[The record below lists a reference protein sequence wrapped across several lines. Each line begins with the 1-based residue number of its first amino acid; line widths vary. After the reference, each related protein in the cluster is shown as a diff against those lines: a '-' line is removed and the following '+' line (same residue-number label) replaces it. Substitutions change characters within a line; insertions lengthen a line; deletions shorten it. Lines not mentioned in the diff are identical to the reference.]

1 MPDAARP
8 GELVATLT
16 LLRERIAKLAA
27 RSRLSLAATK
37 RELVEPLL
45 AALGWQTG
53 DPESVRAPYRP
64 PGGSRRLDYALLVYA
79 QPALAISVRPLLRA
93 LESEELAVQLEAVK
107 QNGDAL
113 QYFKRAWIKET
124 KRKITIEE
132 IENELGFEVEI
143 VKSKESK

>member
-64 PGGSRRLDYALLVYA
+64 PGG
-79 QPALAISVRPLLRA
+79 QPAPRLRPARLRPA
-93 LESEELAVQLEAVK
+93 GA
-107 QNGDAL
+107 GD
-113 QYFKRAWIKET
+113 
-124 KRKITIEE
+124 
-132 IENELGFEVEI
+132 
-143 VKSKESK
+143 